1 MKVINVQNQYD
12 IYDDSLVTYDQLP
25 AQTYAIKF
33 NKHTGFYLQ
42 KYHDFEIGE
51 KVYGVH
57 TKKIEKVF
65 RTYEKME
72 RNLGVMLSGAKGIGK
87 SLFAKMLCIEA
98 VHREI
103 PVIIVDSYIPGIVSY
118 IEGIEQEAVFLFDE
132 FDKTFKKSGDSNPQ
146 EAMLSLFDGLSV
158 GKKMFV
164 VTCNEVRDLN
174 DYLVNRPGRFHYHF
188 RFDYP
193 SAEEIDEYLRDK
205 MQPEYYSQIEEVI
218 GFSRKVNLNYDCLRA
233 IAFELNQGEEFKD
246 AILDLNIL
254 NVSSPKYNVSLYFTN
269 GESMRASYPC
279 TIDLF
284 SPTDM
289 EMYVYGKYDDDCIR
303 VSFNTRDII
312 YDTNTLKTIIPK
324 DNLRIG
330 YEFDNKDSEEAIR
343 VKSLEVAYLEI
354 RAVPNRN
361 LHYVV

>member
-42 KYHDFEIGE
+42 KYHNFEIGE

-98 VHREI
+98 VHREM

-118 IEGIEQEAVFLFDE
+118 IEGIEQEAIFLFDE

-205 MQPEYYSQIEEVI
+205 LQPEYYSQIEEVI
-218 GFSRKVNLNYDCLRA
+218 TFSRKVSLNYDCLRA
-233 IAFELNQGEEFKD
+233 IAFELNQGEEFKEV
-246 AILDLNIL
+246 ILDLNIL
-254 NVSSPKYNVSLYFTN
+254 NVSNPEYYVILHFKN
-269 GESMRASYPC
+269 GEIMRNSCSYNL
-279 TIDLF
+279 DLF
-284 SPTDM
+284 SASDV
-289 EMYVYGKYDDDCIR
+289 ECCVYTKTGDGTVRIQ
-303 VSFNTRDII
+303 FNTGDVL
-312 YDTNTLKTIIPK
+312 YDSKIFKPIIPSEAFSISY
-324 DNLRIG
+324 DF
-330 YEFDNKDSEEAIR
+330 YQEDSEEAAMVKTLEPDFVELKR
-343 VKSLEVAYLEI
+343 V
-354 RAVPNRN
+354 PDRN
-361 LHYVV
+361 LHYIV